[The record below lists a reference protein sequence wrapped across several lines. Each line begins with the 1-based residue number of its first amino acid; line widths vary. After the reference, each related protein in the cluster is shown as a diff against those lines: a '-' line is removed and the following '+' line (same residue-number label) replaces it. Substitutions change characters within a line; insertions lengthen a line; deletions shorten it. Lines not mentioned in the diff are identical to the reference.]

1 VASLAARFGRGAMTN
16 SWNDI
21 KNADLIFVMGGNPAE
36 NHPCG
41 FKWAIKARQEKGA
54 KIISV
59 DVRYHRTAAVS
70 DIFVQIRPGSD
81 IAFMGGLI
89 NYVIQNKKYD
99 EEYIKYFTNATYIV
113 KDTYNFDPTTGL
125 FSGYDPEKRKYDT
138 KLWDYER
145 DEKGMVKKDMTM
157 EHPRCVFQLLKQFY
171 SRYTPEVVE
180 KITGVPKEKFL
191 EVAKLIAETG
201 VPDKSMTHLY
211 ALGWTHHSWGTQV
224 IGSMAILQLLLGNIG
239 VPGGGVNALR
249 GHANIQGMTDLAGEG
264 RFLHGYLKP
273 PTPEQQTLK
282 DYIETNTPK
291 PWDEGS
297 MNYWSNYSKFIVSL
311 LKSYF
316 GDNATPENEFCYS
329 YLPKQDKIISWDEA
343 VDRMFRGK
351 MEGVVS
357 IGVNLLANTPNA
369 KKTAVALSNLKWMVV
384 MDPFETEMVAFW
396 KHAENPESIKTEVF
410 LLPSAVFAEKEGTK
424 TNSARTL
431 KWQYKAVE
439 PPEDAKE
446 ELWFIGNL
454 YMKLKELYQK
464 EGGVFPDP
472 ILKARWPFQNP
483 YHPTAEEVLALEIN
497 GVALD
502 DIKDDKGNL
511 VVKKGERLPSF
522 IHLKDDGTTSC
533 GMWLYCGVFP
543 QSGNRA
549 KSADLTDPSGLGIYP
564 NYGYSWPAN
573 RRILYNRA
581 SAGPDGNPRSPK
593 KKLVWWNTKEQKWV
607 GYDVPDIK
615 PDLPPEYGPFIM
627 LPEGRGRLYSQFLVD
642 GPFPE
647 HYEPYESPVENFL
660 HPKTDKNPVVKV
672 YKSDLDLLGKP
683 DKYPYAAATYRVT
696 EHFHYWT
703 KHIYGTSVLFQ
714 KMFVEIP
721 EELAKELDIKEGQ
734 KVRIVTARGSA
745 EAYALPTKRIKP
757 LTVNGKKVYTVGIP
771 IHWGFEGIVRGSL
784 ANLTTPFVWDP
795 NSQTPEF
802 KGFLCNIEKVKA

>member
-1 VASLAARFGRGAMTN
+1 MAARFGRGAMTN

-21 KNADLIFVMGGNPAE
+21 KNADLVFVMGGNPAE

-41 FKWAIKARQEKGA
+41 FKWAIKARQERGA

-59 DVRYHRTAAVS
+59 DVRYHRTAAVA
-70 DIFVQIRPGSD
+70 DMFVQIRPGSD

-99 EEYIKYFTNATYIV
+99 EEYIKHFTNATYIV
-113 KDTYNFDPTTGL
+113 KDTYNFDPTVGL

-191 EVAKLIAETG
+191 EVAKLVAETG

-282 DYIETNTPK
+282 DYIEANTPK

-316 GDNATPENEFCYS
+316 GDNATPENDFCYS
-329 YLPKQDKIISWDEA
+329 YLPKQDKVISWDEA

-384 MDPFETEMVAFW
+384 MDPFETEMAAFW
-396 KHAENPESIKTEVF
+396 ERVENPESVKTEVF
-410 LLPSAVFAEKEGTK
+410 LLPSAIFAEKEGTK

-439 PPEDAKE
+439 PPGEAKE

-464 EGGVFPDP
+464 EGGAFPDP

-483 YHPTAEEVLALEIN
+483 YHPAAEEVLALEIN

-502 DIKDDKGNL
+502 DIKDDKGNV
-511 VVKKGERLPSF
+511 VVKKGERLPGF
-522 IHLKDDGTTSC
+522 IYLKDDGTTSC

-549 KSADLTDPSGLGIYP
+549 KSTDLTDPSGLGIYP

-593 KKLVWWNTKEQKWV
+593 KKLVWWNAKEQKWV

-647 HYEPYESPVENFL
+647 HYEPYESPVENVL
-660 HPKTDKNPVVKV
+660 HPKTPHNPVVKV
-672 YKSDLDLLGKP
+672 YKSDLDLLGTP
-683 DKYPYAAATYRVT
+683 DKFPYAATTYRVT

-721 EELAKELDIKEGQ
+721 EELAKELGIREGE
-734 KVRIVTARGSA
+734 KVKIVTARGSA

-802 KGFLCNIEKVKA
+802 KGFLCRIEKVKA

>member
-1 VASLAARFGRGAMTN
+1 LAARFGRGAMTN

-171 SRYTPEVVE
+171 SRYTPHVVE

-239 VPGGGVNALR
+239 VPGGGINALR

-522 IHLKDDGTTSC
+522 IYLKDDGTTSC

-593 KKLVWWNTKEQKWV
+593 KKLVWWNAKEQKWV

>member
-41 FKWAIKARQEKGA
+41 FKWAIKARQEKGT

-113 KDTYNFDPTTGL
+113 KDTYNFDSTTGL

-410 LLPSAVFAEKEGTK
+410 LLPSSVFAEKEGTK

-593 KKLVWWNTKEQKWV
+593 KKLVWWNAKEQKWV

-802 KGFLCNIEKVKA
+802 KGFLCNIEQVKA

>member
-1 VASLAARFGRGAMTN
+1 MAARFGRGAMTN

-89 NYVIQNKKYD
+89 KYVIQNKKYD

-410 LLPSAVFAEKEGTK
+410 LLPSSVFAEKEGTK

-593 KKLVWWNTKEQKWV
+593 KKLVWWNAKEQKWV

>member
-1 VASLAARFGRGAMTN
+1 LAARFGRGAMTN